1 MKARLNNF
9 NGVKL
14 LVGCMSICAFLL
26 FWNWGTTC
34 TDLGAVMASPG
45 DVLQRFIESTHDPIG
60 PYTIWG
66 HLASSLSRVMT
77 GFVIA
82 SICGVL
88 LGLAMGWNPI
98 VEAAAKPLFELLR
111 PIPPI
116 AWISLA
122 VLWFGLG
129 ETAKYFIIFLSGFFN
144 ITINIYTGAKN
155 VDPELIG
162 AAKMLGCSER
172 KIFTTIV
179 LPSSVPYI
187 FTGLHIAL
195 SSSWAAV
202 VAAEMV
208 RSTDGVGWLI
218 TQGMSISDT
227 SQIMVG
233 ILTIGVV
240 GFVLSSIMRG
250 VEAKLCAWSRVED
263 S

>member
-1 MKARLNNF
+1 MIKRLKKINKAKIF
-9 NGVKL
+9 IGFA
-14 LVGCMSICAFLL
+14 SICGFLL
-26 FWNWGTTC
+26 FWYLGTAYTEV
-34 TDLGAVMASPG
+34 GKVMASPI
-45 DVLQRFIESTHDPIG
+45 DLFWRFLQSAYEPIG
-60 PYTIWG
+60 PHTIWG
-66 HLASSLSRVMT
+66 HLLSSISRVMM
-77 GFVIA
+77 GFALA
-82 SICGVL
+82 SVCGIL
-88 LGLAMGWNPI
+88 LGLVMGSSPLG
-98 VEAAAKPLFELLR
+98 EAIARPLFELLR

-116 AWISLA
+116 AWISIA

-129 ETAKYFIIFLSGFFN
+129 EMAKYFIIFLSGFFN
-144 ITINIYTGAKN
+144 ITINIYTGAKA
-155 VDPELIG
+155 VDQELIG
-162 AAKMLGCSER
+162 AAKMLGCSDR

-218 TQGMSISDT
+218 TQGMGISDT

-233 ILTIGVV
+233 ILSIGVV
-240 GFVLSSIMRG
+240 GFILSSIMRG
-250 VEAKLCAWSRVED
+250 VEAKLCAWSRVEK

>member
-1 MKARLNNF
+1 MKEKWKRF
-9 NGVKL
+9 NKVKL
-14 LVGCMSICAFLL
+14 AAGFLSIFAFLV
-26 FWNWGTTC
+26 FWYWGTAGTG
-34 TDLGAVMASPG
+34 LGQVMASPVE
-45 DVLQRFIESTHDPIG
+45 VLRRFIKSTYEPIG
-60 PYTIWG
+60 PHVIWG
-66 HLASSLSRVMT
+66 HLASSLSRVLM
-77 GFVIA
+77 GFIIA
-82 SICGVL
+82 SACGIL
-88 LGLAMGWNPI
+88 LGLAMGWNPMA
-98 VEAAAKPLFELLR
+98 EAVCKPLFELLR

-144 ITINIYTGAKN
+144 ITINIYAGAKS

-162 AAKMLGCSER
+162 AARMLGCSDR

-240 GFVLSSIMRG
+240 GFILSSIMRG
-250 VEAKLCAWSRVED
+250 VEARLCAWSRVED